1 MQLDILYRTEYTYEP
16 AISGAVT
23 LLRMRPRSRP
33 GLAVYESTITAEP
46 GRITRSYVDAWGT
59 QVDIAEFDRPHAKST
74 FEVRAR
80 VDTARTETE
89 VPSAQLAPWEQ
100 FLYLKSSARVHLD
113 EITSLG
119 WNVGGEGQ
127 SWLSV
132 ESFLH
137 WLPLRF
143 QYEVGAT
150 DAETTITHFIDQGA
164 GVCQDFAHVMI
175 AMLRQWGWPAR
186 YVSGYFFSAPPEE
199 NHRIEAEAMHAW
211 VEAYRPDL
219 GWVGLDATSGQYADD
234 RYVPVGYGRDYAD
247 VSPVRGVLHGVSE
260 QMSIAYLEITRQQR
274 PQQ

>member
-16 AISGAVT
+16 AVSGAVT
-23 LLRMRPRSRP
+23 LLRMRPRTRP
-33 GLAVYESTITAEP
+33 GLTVYESTITADP
-46 GRITRSYVDAWGT
+46 GFITKSYIDAWGT
-59 QVDIAEFDRPHAKST
+59 QVEIAEFDRPHSKSQ

-80 VDTARTETE
+80 VETVQAE
-89 VPSAQLAPWEQ
+89 TDSMAAELAPWEQ
-100 FLYLKSSARVHLD
+100 FLYTKSSERIQLD
-113 EITSLG
+113 EIACLG
-119 WNVGGEGQ
+119 WNVGSEGQ
-127 SWLSV
+127 TWLSV
-132 ESFLH
+132 ESFLR

-143 QYEVGAT
+143 QYQVGAT
-150 DAETTITHFIDQGA
+150 DADTTIAGFIEQGA

-211 VEAYRPDL
+211 VEAYRPGL

-234 RYVPVGYGRDYAD
+234 RYVPVGYGRDYGD

-260 QMSIAYLEITRQQR
+260 QMSVAYLEITRQLP